1 MSEIW
6 QLSATELAQRIA
18 RRQLSS
24 AEVVDAH
31 LARIDA
37 VNPAL
42 NAVVKILAEE
52 ARAAAAVA
60 DRRLAAGEAVGPLP
74 GGPFPG
80 KENIHKARPPPPSG
94 RPPLAQPVVPP
105 DPPVVHRL

>member
-6 QLSATELAQRIA
+6 QLSATELARRIA

-42 NAVVKILAEE
+42 NAVVHVLTDE
-52 ARAAAAVA
+52 ARAAAAQA
-60 DRRLAAGEAVGPLP
+60 DRRLLP
-74 GGPFPG
+74 
-80 KENIHKARPPPPSG
+80 ARPSARCMACPS
-94 RPPLAQPVVPP
+94 R
-105 DPPVVHRL
+105 